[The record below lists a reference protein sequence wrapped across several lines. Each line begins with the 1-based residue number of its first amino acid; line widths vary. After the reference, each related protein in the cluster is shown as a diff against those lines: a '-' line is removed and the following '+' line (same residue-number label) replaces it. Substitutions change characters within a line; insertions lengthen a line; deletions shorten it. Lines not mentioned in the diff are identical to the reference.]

1 MIAQLDEIETK
12 ATDANLDS
20 IANSASKLGAS
31 KDFDTIDALIARAVL
46 ADDKDGVAAG
56 QARNLLVDLARKAN
70 DLKAQ
75 TDWPTALSEYNE
87 AVDRVR
93 KIAAEVGDAQERKL
107 IDEVLKEGTRA
118 VDAKDTKMLAHCT
131 SQLGSISFRIA
142 SKDPSFFVGILAHL
156 SQMEHRFPDRAA
168 ARRLFTEG
176 AAAAQRR
183 DASSLQSVV
192 QQLWGMLPPEVAAEA
207 KRAIGSDV
215 M

>member
-1 MIAQLDEIETK
+1 M
-12 ATDANLDS
+12 
-20 IANSASKLGAS
+20 
-31 KDFDTIDALIARAVL
+31 
-46 ADDKDGVAAG
+46 
-56 QARNLLVDLARKAN
+56 
-70 DLKAQ
+70 KAQ

-215 M
+215 I